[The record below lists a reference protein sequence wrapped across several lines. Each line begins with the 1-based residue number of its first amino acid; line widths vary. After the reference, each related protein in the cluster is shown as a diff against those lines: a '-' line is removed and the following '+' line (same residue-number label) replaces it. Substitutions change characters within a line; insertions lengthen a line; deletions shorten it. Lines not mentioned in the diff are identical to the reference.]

1 MVIALAFAGAAAA
14 QTGTAVVTRADA
26 AASIGL
32 FSADRLNDGCCWAS
46 SLFKGVSTG
55 FYWTEH
61 LKIEAALSAPGRTEA
76 YTGFSERLTGNTF
89 RYVSERHAFDPL
101 SMSVA
106 QTYQFGHNAWFH
118 PFVTGGVS
126 VDREREAITQFV
138 TTPVSNT
145 QSTSLRTTVTVR
157 PFVGTGFK
165 AYLNERTFFTGAA
178 KVSLGKRIDQTSWTA
193 GIGVDF
199 SRRSRAADRDDARR
213 RAPRSPEPVDV
224 WRDVAAQLPRGASV
238 DVTTAGGKRVTG
250 ELIAVE
256 ADAIVVTPHGRLPE
270 PPLRVAFDRLESLAL
285 STNATRAARVGA
297 VALGA
302 GTGTGV
308 FMTLLMIAFAVY
320 AD

>member
-126 VDREREAITQFV
+126 VDRERA
-138 TTPVSNT
+138 N
-145 QSTSLRTTVTVR
+145 
-157 PFVGTGFK
+157 
-165 AYLNERTFFTGAA
+165 A
-178 KVSLGKRIDQTSWTA
+178 K
-193 GIGVDF
+193 
-199 SRRSRAADRDDARR
+199 RSRSSSPRLFRTR
-213 RAPRSPEPVDV
+213 RAPVFGRPSPSGRSSAPVS
-224 WRDVAAQLPRGASV
+224 RR
-238 DVTTAGGKRVTG
+238 T
-250 ELIAVE
+250 
-256 ADAIVVTPHGRLPE
+256 
-270 PPLRVAFDRLESLAL
+270 
-285 STNATRAARVGA
+285 
-297 VALGA
+297 
-302 GTGTGV
+302 
-308 FMTLLMIAFAVY
+308 
-320 AD
+320 